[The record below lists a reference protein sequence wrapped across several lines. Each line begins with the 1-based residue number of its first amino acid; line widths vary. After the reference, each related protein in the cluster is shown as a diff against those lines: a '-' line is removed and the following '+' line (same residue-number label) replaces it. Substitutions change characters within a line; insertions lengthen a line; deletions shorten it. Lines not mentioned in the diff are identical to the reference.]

1 MIEKAEQR
9 VQPHPTHEPL
19 TPIFRVN
26 PRPIRAI
33 RLVFSA
39 VRFRTVNLDDEHA
52 PDELNS

>member
-1 MIEKAEQR
+1 MSGKAER
-9 VQPHPTHEPL
+9 PMPHPPANKRMNQS
-19 TPIFRVN
+19 FRVN

-33 RLVFSA
+33 RVVFSA